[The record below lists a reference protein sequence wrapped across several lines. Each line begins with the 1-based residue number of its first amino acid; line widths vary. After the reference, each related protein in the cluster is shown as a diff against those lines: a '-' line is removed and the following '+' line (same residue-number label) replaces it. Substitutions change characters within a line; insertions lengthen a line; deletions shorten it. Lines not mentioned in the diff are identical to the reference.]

1 MRFTLLKNE
10 ACESERL
17 HSVLL
22 TAFLGDAVGGGD
34 HAYVGLDE
42 LGYRKYKPS
51 LW

>member
-1 MRFTLLKNE
+1 M
-10 ACESERL
+10 ERKDL
-17 HSVLL
+17 QAVEEIFPQL
-22 TAFLGDAVGGGD
+22 AFGDGFLGDAVGGGD